1 MWLNSEFG
9 VTMNTASKKKL
20 PKKLKINWVLAKKTA
35 MQLKCV
41 NQDYGPI

>member
-9 VTMNTASKKKL
+9 VTMNKASKTKL
-20 PKKLKINWVLAKKTA
+20 PKLKINWVQAKKTA

-41 NQDYGPI
+41 DYGPF